1 MTPLRRWL
9 LVILLATGGVPASL
23 AVVPGEMLD
32 DPALEQRARE
42 ISRELRC
49 VVCQNQTI
57 DDSDAPLARDL
68 RLLVRERLRAG
79 DSNTE
84 VIDQVV
90 RRYGNFV
97 LLKPPLQTN
106 TLALWIAPL
115 VCVLAGVAGYGL
127 YLRSRAGPEPA
138 PLTPGEEAQ
147 LAELLRGGGGNA
159 GADPPERTGAP

>member
-57 DDSDAPLARDL
+57 DDSDAPLAKDL
-68 RLLVRERLRAG
+68 RLLVRERLSSG
-79 DSNTE
+79 DTDQE
-84 VIDQVV
+84 VIDYVV
-90 RRYGNFV
+90 DRYGNFV
-97 LLKPPLQTN
+97 LLRPPLQTS
-106 TLALWIAPL
+106 TLLLWTAPL
-115 VCVLAGVAGYGL
+115 ICLFVAVLGYGI
-127 YLRSRAGPEPA
+127 YLRNRRSEDVA
-138 PLTPGEEAQ
+138 PLSLAEEAQ
-147 LAELLRGGGGNA
+147 LAEILEHKRPLPGDREE
-159 GADPPERTGAP
+159 PS